1 MKKLA
6 SLAYAGI
13 GHVLIMEV
21 VNLKNKF
28 QRIGVLFCACLMVFV
43 GVFGLFPFFGAAVE
57 NVELPIA
64 VLFNPTIPKV
74 FDVTLPIQ
82 FNVGLQRFSTIS
94 VVDSVWSYDD
104 TVVYD
109 GEQWVNE
116 DYRYIYITSTSV
128 PFDQLLSYLRT
139 VGNTVRII
147 DYYFP
152 VHPSVFIQL
161 LVMLLFNLMSSFSTV
176 LMRF

>member
-1 MKKLA
+1 
-6 SLAYAGI
+6 
-13 GHVLIMEV
+13 MEV